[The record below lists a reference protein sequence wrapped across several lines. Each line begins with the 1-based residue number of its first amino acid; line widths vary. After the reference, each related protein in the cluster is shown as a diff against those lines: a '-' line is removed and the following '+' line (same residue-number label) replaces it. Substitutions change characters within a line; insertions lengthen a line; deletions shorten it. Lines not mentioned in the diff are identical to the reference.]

1 MKEELIGLNITVI
14 NSKNKSNIGLTG
26 KIIDE
31 TKNTI
36 TIKIKGST
44 KKIIKNNVEL
54 DIDGKK
60 IEGKKLAVRPEER
73 LKL

>member
-14 NSKNKSNIGLTG
+14 NSRNKSNIGLAG

-44 KKIIKNNVEL
+44 KKIMKNDVEL

>member
-54 DIDGKK
+54 EIDGKK
-60 IEGKKLAVRPEER
+60 IDGKKLAVRPEER

>member
-44 KKIIKNNVEL
+44 KKIMKNDVEL